1 MSNCGRVGSLK
12 SFLPDL
18 VKVEFFFNI
27 RLFHNYPYF
36 LVGTTVIQNLTSE
49 DFQWGYPTFIPVH
62 KLASFDPPAA
72 SAEALP
78 GP

>member
-49 DFQWGYPTFIPVH
+49 DFQ
-62 KLASFDPPAA
+62 
-72 SAEALP
+72 
-78 GP
+78 